1 MIKSMTGFGRG
12 KYENEGR
19 NYTVDIKSV
28 NHKYTDIS
36 VRLPRF
42 LNSEEDKIRKRISSA
57 ISRGKVDV
65 LVTFENYSSKGTNIR
80 INKDLAKDYIRELK
94 SLAEE
99 TELKFN
105 VDVIDISKFP
115 EILKIEDTQD
125 EELIGKELM
134 IAVDDALE
142 KFISMREI
150 EGTRLVQDI
159 EQRIYL
165 IQNKVNEITEFSSTL
180 VKEYMEKLKVRVNEL
195 LEPSTV
201 DENRLMQEIV
211 IFSDKSSIEE
221 ELTRLK
227 SHMSQFLELIKQSS
241 PIGKKI
247 DFLIQE
253 MNRETNTIGSK
264 SRQFRNYQFSYWN
277 KNDIRG
283 HSWANSKYWIKE
295 KKNAIN

>member
-94 SLAEE
+94 ELAEE
-99 TELKFN
+99 TDLKFN

-115 EILKIEDTQD
+115 EILKIEDEQD

-134 IAVDDALE
+134 IAVDDALN
-142 KFISMREI
+142 KFISMREV
-150 EGTRLVQDI
+150 EGTRLIEDI
-159 EQRIYL
+159 ESRIYL
-165 IQNKVNEITEFSSTL
+165 IQNKVNEITSYSSTL
-180 VKEYMEKLKVRVNEL
+180 VTEYMEKLKQRVNEL

-227 SHMSQFLELIKQSS
+227 SHISQFLELIKQSS

-253 MNRETNTIGSK
+253 INREVNTIGSK
-264 SRQFRNYQFSYWN
+264 ANCLEITNRVIEIKTEVEN
-277 KNDIRG
+277 IREQIQ
-283 HSWANSKYWIKE
+283 NIE
-295 KKNAIN
+295 

>member
-12 KYENEGR
+12 RYENEGR
-19 NYTVDIKSV
+19 SYTVDIKSV

-65 LVTFENYSSKGTNIR
+65 LISFENYSSKGTNIR
-80 INKDLAKDYIRELK
+80 INKELAKEYIKELK
-94 SLAEE
+94 SLADE
-99 TELKFN
+99 TDLQFN

-134 IAVDDALE
+134 LAVDGALE
-142 KFISMREI
+142 KFISMREL
-150 EGTRLVQDI
+150 EGTRLIQDI
-159 EQRIYL
+159 EQRIYF
-165 IQNKVNEITEFSSTL
+165 IQNKVNEITEFSNTL
-180 VKEYMEKLKVRVNEL
+180 VAEYMEKLKIRVNEL
-195 LEPSTV
+195 LEPNTV

-253 MNRETNTIGSK
+253 INREVNTIGSK
-264 SRQFRNYQFSYWN
+264 ANCL
-277 KNDIRG
+277 DITNRVIE
-283 HSWANSKYWIKE
+283 IKTE
-295 KKNAIN
+295 VENIREQIQTVE

>member
-80 INKDLAKDYIRELK
+80 INKELAKDYIRELR

-115 EILKIEDTQD
+115 EILKIEDEQD

-134 IAVDDALE
+134 IAVDDALD

-150 EGTRLVQDI
+150 EGKRLIEDI
-159 EQRIYL
+159 ENRIYS
-165 IQNKVNEITEFSSTL
+165 IQNKVNEITAYSSTL
-180 VKEYMEKLKVRVNEL
+180 VKEYMEKLKQRVSEL

-227 SHMSQFLELIKQSS
+227 SHIAQFLELIKQSS

-253 MNRETNTIGSK
+253 INREVNTIGSK
-264 SRQFRNYQFSYWN
+264 ANCLEITNRVIEIKTEVEN
-277 KNDIRG
+277 IREQIQ
-283 HSWANSKYWIKE
+283 NIE
-295 KKNAIN
+295 

>member
-1 MIKSMTGFGRG
+1 MIKSMTGCGRG

-19 NYTVDIKSV
+19 SYTVDIKSV

-65 LVTFENYSSKGTNIR
+65 LISFENYSSKGTNIR
-80 INKDLAKDYIRELK
+80 INKELAKEYIKELK
-94 SLAEE
+94 SLADE
-99 TELKFN
+99 TDLQFN

-253 MNRETNTIGSK
+253 INREVNTIGSK
-264 SRQFRNYQFSYWN
+264 ANCL
-277 KNDIRG
+277 DITNRVIE
-283 HSWANSKYWIKE
+283 IKTE
-295 KKNAIN
+295 VENIREQIQNIE